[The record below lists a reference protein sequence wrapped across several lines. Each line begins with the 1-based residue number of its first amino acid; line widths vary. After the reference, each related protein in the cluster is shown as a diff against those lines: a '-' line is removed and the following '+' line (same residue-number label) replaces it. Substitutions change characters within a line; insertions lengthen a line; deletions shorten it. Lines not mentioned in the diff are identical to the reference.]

1 MLFGTQAKLRRI
13 EESLHVKIG
22 DNTIDN
28 VDHFKYLGV
37 WLDQSLTWSVH
48 IEKIT
53 KTVDKRVGVLR
64 RIRSVLPQHTL
75 NLLYKSL
82 ILPHFDYCDA
92 VWGNSA
98 KVFLSKL
105 DTIQNSAG
113 KAILFLPRRTSTHII
128 LSTLGWE
135 PLSARRNFH
144 LNVLVYKSLTSTL
157 PPQLG
162 NVFNYAATAHSYNT
176 RSGSQ
181 GNLVPPLPK
190 TNSGKRKFAARG
202 VNSFNHLP
210 LTLKN
215 PLPCTVASF
224 KVQYKNLNF

>member
-22 DNTIDN
+22 SNTIDN

-37 WLDQSLTWSVH
+37 WLDQSLSWSVH

-53 KTVDKRVGVLR
+53 KIFNKRVGVLR
-64 RIRSVLPQHTL
+64 RIVLPQNTL
-75 NLLYKSL
+75 NLLYKTL
-82 ILPHFDYCDA
+82 ILSHFDYCDA

-113 KAILFLPRRTSTHII
+113 KAILFLPWRTSTHTI

-135 PLSARRNFH
+135 SLSARRNFH
-144 LNVLVYKSLTSTL
+144 LNI
-157 PPQLG
+157 
-162 NVFNYAATAHSYNT
+162 
-176 RSGSQ
+176 
-181 GNLVPPLPK
+181 
-190 TNSGKRKFAARG
+190 
-202 VNSFNHLP
+202 
-210 LTLKN
+210 
-215 PLPCTVASF
+215 
-224 KVQYKNLNF
+224 